1 MDTVG
6 DEVRKSWR
14 LAWRQELWLPVGAP
28 IVAVAY
34 ALWVGLTGAAV
45 TYLAGAVA
53 GSLTFDPWTGLTDL
67 VVAML
72 ALLWVVGPAA
82 IAAVLVRDRVTNVR
96 GNLAT
101 GYRLRHPLLLFLPPV
116 AVLGVGVAGLATVG
130 ATVPVLAVL
139 VVGAGW
145 LPVRTVAYAARVFSL
160 SLPVV
165 AHAVTF
171 LTAAAVA
178 VATLVLAAGAIGRG
192 ALVDAVTTGLAART
206 GVDGV
211 ASLASGTVDVV
222 GAPLP
227 AALAAVV
234 AVPVGLSTAY
244 VGVQLVA
251 SAVARVVKPTVRRPE
266 LRTGQR
272 YPAFARP
279 TSGATPTSGGGGSQ
293 PGGGSGPSH
302 GRGAHSAANGDGT
315 ARGDGDD
322 DDGSP
327 GTDGDDT
334 RDTDSDDTGPAG
346 VDEADEPPDV
356 VTDVSQTRVFTPSED
371 ASSIDPDAVAN
382 AEAVEGGDDAAEADS
397 RCPDCGRTVPD
408 APRDGT
414 CPHCG
419 AEF

>member
-6 DEVRKSWR
+6 EEVRKSWR
-14 LAWRQELWLPVGAP
+14 LAWRQELWLPVGVP
-28 IVAVAY
+28 IAAVAY

-53 GSLTFDPWTGLTDL
+53 GSLTIDPWTGLTDL

-116 AVLGVGVAGLATVG
+116 VLLGVGVAGLATVG
-130 ATVPVLAVL
+130 ETVPVLAVL

-160 SLPVV
+160 SMPVV
-165 AHAVTF
+165 GHAVAF
-171 LTAAAVA
+171 LTATAAAVA
-178 VATLVLAAGAIGRG
+178 GLVLAAGAIGRG
-192 ALVDAVTTGLAART
+192 ALVDAVATGLAART

-211 ASLASGTVDVV
+211 AGVAGGTVDVG
-222 GAPLP
+222 GAALP
-227 AALAAVV
+227 ATVAALV
-234 AVPVGLSTAY
+234 AVPVGLSAAY
-244 VGVQLVA
+244 VAVQLVG

-272 YPAFARP
+272 YPGFARP
-279 TSGATPTSGGGGSQ
+279 ASGATPTSGGSGGQKTRGSN
-293 PGGGSGPSH
+293 PIDARGGHAVSNGDGSAREDGENGDGGDS
-302 GRGAHSAANGDGT
+302 ANGD
-315 ARGDGDD
+315 DG
-322 DDGSP
+322 
-327 GTDGDDT
+327 
-334 RDTDSDDTGPAG
+334 GPAG
-346 VDEADEPPDV
+346 VGETDEPPNV
-356 VTDVSQTRVFTPSED
+356 VSEVSQTRVFTPPED
-371 ASSIDPDAVAN
+371 ASSIDPNAVAN
-382 AEAVEGGDDAAEADS
+382 AQTPGAEGDAAGEGG
-397 RCPDCGRTVPD
+397 RCPECGRSVPAGAD
-408 APRDGT
+408 DGT

-419 AEF
+419 AEY